1 MEKRRYQISDWAFL
15 VATLALAWV
24 LAPFLVVVLAA
35 MVRAIVTYGLYERLA
50 ARVGRHVSAT
60 LLTFAVIVVIVA
72 PLTLAGWLAAR
83 QVLDLAEGWLQLA
96 TQGRLEELVQERIQ
110 DLPDPI
116 AAWLAEPST
125 LQTVQSSI
133 DQAVR
138 DLFGGLLNGVGSVV
152 RDVVSAL
159 AEGTMQVGVFV
170 VVLWSLYIEGPAL
183 SATLKRVSPLPDP
196 QMDELFHA
204 FEQFAFNVVV
214 GMLATSFGQGAVAA
228 LGFWIVGASNVA
240 LLGLLT
246 AVGSQV
252 PVVGAAVVWVP
263 MAVSFAVEGRWVAAI
278 FVAVWSLVLTA
289 SVDNVVKPFIYR
301 AGLSVHPV
309 LVLLALLGGLLTFG
323 PAGLLMGPLLL
334 VTFLALLRFN
344 DPLDRGRP
352 VPEPAPES

>member
-1 MEKRRYQISDWAFL
+1 MDARRNRTSDWAFL
-15 VATLALAWV
+15 FATLALAWV

-35 MVRAIVTYGLYERLA
+35 IVLAIVTYGLYERLA
-50 ARVGRHVSAT
+50 ARVGAPASAT
-60 LLTFAVIVVIVA
+60 VLTIAVVLVIVA
-72 PLTLAGWLAAR
+72 PLTFAGWLAAR
-83 QVLDLAEGWLQLA
+83 QVIDLAESWVQLA
-96 TQGRLEELVQERIQ
+96 SQGQVDAMVQERIEE
-110 DLPDPI
+110 LPEPVK
-116 AAWLAEPST
+116 AWLAEPAT
-125 LQTVQSSI
+125 LQAVQSSV

-138 DLFGGLLNGVGSVV
+138 ELFGGLLNRVGGVV

-159 AEGTMQVGVFV
+159 AEGTMQVGVFI
-170 VVLWSLYIEGPAL
+170 VVLWSLYVEGPAL

-196 QMDELFHA
+196 QMDELFLA

-228 LGFWIVGASNVA
+228 LGFWLVGASNVA

-263 MAVSFAVEGRWVAAI
+263 MAASFAVDGRWGAAI
-278 FVAVWSLVLTA
+278 FVAAWSLLLTA

-301 AGLSVHPV
+301 AGLRVHPV

-344 DPLDRGRP
+344 DPQDRGI
-352 VPEPAPES
+352 APDTPR